1 MFNNNDTLRVISL
14 LKIRTCDY
22 DGGVDILRLNLVGGF
37 VGTTKADHLSEN
49 VSTSSPGE
57 SGASTSRIKKIKI
70 GPTTSTVLGGGSL
83 IID

>member
-22 DGGVDILRLNLVGGF
+22 DGGVDILLLNLVGGF
-37 VGTTKADHLSEN
+37 VGTTEADHLSEN

>member
-1 MFNNNDTLRVISL
+1 VV
-14 LKIRTCDY
+14 
-22 DGGVDILRLNLVGGF
+22 GGGAGVVILRLNLVGGF
-37 VGTTKADHLSEN
+37 VGGFVGTTEADHLSEN